1 MYIKEIIMATK
12 VTTAEARRK
21 LADIVN
27 SVAYGKDTV
36 VLTRRGKELAALIS
50 IEDLKLLQQ
59 LEEEQDIK
67 DAWQTKEE
75 VGENVRFSDLKKE
88 LEL

>member
-1 MYIKEIIMATK
+1 MATK
-12 VTTAEARRK
+12 VTTAEARRN

-59 LEEEQDIK
+59 LEDEQDIK
-67 DAWQTKEE
+67 DAWKVKEE
-75 VGENVRFSDLKKE
+75 PGETVKFSDLKKE